1 MLMFY
6 QNTTK
11 MPYVVRESSDPV
23 ELTIALYFTWS
34 AGKTIFTFTVLPK
47 SDKPCD
53 TIQLYQYSGY
63 FYVNFQSSADGS
75 ETVTFV
81 AYCFHDN
88 VSVIFDI
95 L

>member
-1 MLMFY
+1 MFY

-34 AGKTIFTFTVLPK
+34 AGETIFTFTVLPK

-75 ETVTFV
+75 ETVTIV
-81 AYCFHDN
+81 AYCSHDN